1 MPWPLVA
8 STCHRKTLGR
18 SNRFP
23 LPDGEREARA
33 SGEGII
39 DSRRRFLQL
48 LGLTLAAAGI
58 ARPARAAP
66 ERLTFAELY
75 GEVDVLG
82 LSFSERTKALAGAE
96 VAMRGYMAPP
106 LKADGD
112 FFVLTPEPVALCPF
126 CQSYEDWPADIV
138 VVYPQGRR
146 IFFSPS
152 AQIEATG
159 RLEIGS
165 KTDERTGFVSL
176 LRITEARIAR
186 STS

>member
-1 MPWPLVA
+1 MQRPA
-8 STCHRKTLGR
+8 EMRA
-18 SNRFP
+18 FP
-23 LPDGEREARA
+23 GA
-33 SGEGII
+33 SGGGII

-48 LGLTLAAAGI
+48 LGVAFVASFAL
-58 ARPARAAP
+58 PARAAP

-126 CQSYEDWPADIV
+126 CQSDEDWPADIV